1 MVILFCLPTII
12 ISIILYVFAPY
23 YLQCTVA
30 IIIENGVLSFLRRI
44 SFDKYVCGG
53 DCAFSLLLTRGA
65 WAAMGCLSVYNSES
79 AYLVAIT
86 LRLQHG

>member
-1 MVILFCLPTII
+1 MFVTT
-12 ISIILYVFAPY
+12 
-23 YLQCTVA
+23 LQCTVA
-30 IIIENGVLSFLRRI
+30 IIIENGVLSFLRHI

-53 DCAFSLLLTRGA
+53 TVLFHLLLTRGT

-79 AYLVAIT
+79 AHMAAIT